1 LDCCAVCERAVVSY
15 SHHLISRGDEFSFVD
30 IMLDYYPGIQQGGG
44 SCLLGGNR
52 LRKLLHQAQA
62 RKVFPLWKK
71 LQQQQLLGILHLQNQ
86 PVKLFISRVQMTRK
100 MVKL

>member
-1 LDCCAVCERAVVSY
+1 
-15 SHHLISRGDEFSFVD
+15 
-30 IMLDYYPGIQQGGG
+30 MLDYYLGIQQGGG
-44 SCLLGGNR
+44 SCLLGGNP

-71 LQQQQLLGILHLQNQ
+71 LQQQQLLGIPHSLSQNQ

-100 MVKL
+100 TAKL